1 MRSTAPARGPL
12 PLLALLLGAL
22 TCLLS
27 VAVPLA
33 PVVVS
38 TPEVSWP
45 RAGQPATG
53 TTALF
58 TPYRPLDVAAQV
70 PCATVAAAAAGTA
83 PGERTVLVA
92 TAPDA
97 SERGRARSLSVE
109 VAGGRVLV
117 RSSGRDL
124 LDAAA
129 DDARLSGPG
138 CALRVDAGQGGTV
151 VSATGAGDGA
161 AAGAVELAR
170 ADGLPVP
177 EVSAF
182 TTDLTG
188 AAAAPGAAPGVVAH
202 PDARF
207 ESRPGPLK
215 LAVLGAHALLA
226 LTALLLLLLTAGP
239 APRRARTTAG
249 ARTAGA
255 RPVALDPS
263 GRRWWRRGVVL
274 ACDAA
279 VAAALVVWAGVGPL
293 HTDDF
298 YYVLEARSLGDGGYV
313 GNVVRYFD
321 VPEIP
326 FTLQQL
332 LLALVV
338 QVSTAPWAVRLP
350 AALCGVGTWLLL
362 TRVVLPRLVQA
373 PPVWTRPLTAVVLL
387 AWWLPLNTSARPESL
402 VVLVTTTTLALVL
415 EAVARRRVWLLGLAA
430 ATAGVA
436 VGVTASALLS
446 AALLLVLAPRWWPLL
461 RASRLGALPT
471 AGLLLACASVASPV
485 VFADATLAGALTAL
499 RVHDEVGPNLSWWQ
513 EAQRYAALTVGV
525 DPNQRAY
532 SRQVVVLL
540 TLVVLVGVT
549 AALLRTTR
557 TRGPRVAWV
566 VPVAAALTGF
576 AVLAFSPTKWSHHFG
591 ALAGVGTLLA
601 VTGAVALVRRRPTRW
616 ASLALWAAVVAVA
629 GAAFHGPDAQVE
641 YSAYGVEPELPEL
654 LGQPLLWA
662 ALSGLLALPVLLH
675 RRRRARR
682 GAGDGTGA
690 RAEDGAGEGPVRDAW
705 PELPVAALAVVLA
718 GSVLAQVASVAVAAR
733 QLRGSWS
740 VAADAWPALTGD
752 SCGFPDAA
760 VALTGQEALRVLPG
774 APGAA
779 APAAPAADAGQVA
792 DLPGTV
798 PAGAGAFSGVP
809 GAEVV
814 TPWVA
819 LGERSAEDTL
829 AFDVLGAPAAVTVE
843 FADAAGAPLPVP
855 AVLPPGDGWRRVGFG
870 PVADAPAAAV
880 AARVRLRTD
889 AAQEADETDGAVAT
903 ATAAVPA
910 VTGLYRRTGEPVS
923 EVVPPGS
930 TVLLD
935 WPIGLHFPCYVPPV
949 VGGGV
954 VQPVEW
960 FVRSATF
967 EGTPPLTFIDGGG
980 AYSTLPEVA
989 TLTPYRG
996 FLPGARYREWG
1007 DLVRVEYPLPPGRYD
1022 VAAGERTVPGWRWW
1036 DGAGPGP
1043 SPQPYLDGTAVP
1055 D

>member
-1 MRSTAPARGPL
+1 MRSTAPARGSL
-12 PLLALLLGAL
+12 TALLLAAL

-27 VAVPLA
+27 AAVPLA

-38 TPEVSWP
+38 APEVTWP
-45 RAGQPATG
+45 RAGEPATG
-53 TTALF
+53 TTAMF
-58 TPYRPLDVAAQV
+58 MPYRPLDVTAEV
-70 PCATVAAAAAGTA
+70 PCPTVAAAAAA
-83 PGERTVLVA
+83 PARTVLLA

-97 SERGRARSLSVE
+97 SGRGRERSLAVE

-117 RSSGRDL
+117 RSSGREL
-124 LDAAA
+124 LDVPA
-129 DDARLSGPG
+129 DDARLAGPG
-138 CALRVDAGQGGTV
+138 CALRVAAGQDGTV
-151 VSATGAGDGA
+151 VTAATTGAA
-161 AAGAVELAR
+161 AVELAR

-182 TTDLTG
+182 TTGLSG

-226 LTALLLLLLTAGP
+226 LGALLVLLGAGRARP
-239 APRRARTTAG
+239 APAT
-249 ARTAGA
+249 
-255 RPVALDPS
+255 RPAALDPAA
-263 GRRWWRRGVVL
+263 RRWWRRGVVV

-279 VAAALVVWAGVGPL
+279 VAAALVAWAGVGPL

-332 LLALVV
+332 LLGLVV
-338 QVSTAPWAVRLP
+338 QVSAAPWAVRLP

-362 TRVVLPRLVQA
+362 TRVVLPRLVQD

-387 AWWLPLNTSARPESL
+387 AWWLPLDTSARPEAL
-402 VVLVTTTTLALVL
+402 VVLVTTATLALVL

-461 RASRLGALPT
+461 RASRFGALPT
-471 AGLLLACASVASPV
+471 GALLLACASVASPV
-485 VFADATLAGALTAL
+485 VFADATLAGALTSL
-499 RVHDEVGPNLSWWQ
+499 RVHDEVGPNLSWWE

-525 DPNQRAY
+525 DPNQRVY

-601 VTGAVALVRRRPTRW
+601 VAGAVALVRRRPTRW
-616 ASLALWAAVVAVA
+616 ASLALWGAVVAVA

-641 YSAYGVEPELPEL
+641 YSAYGVEQELPEL

-662 ALSGLLALPVLLH
+662 ALSGLLVLPVLL
-675 RRRRARR
+675 RRRRR
-682 GAGDGTGA
+682 GAARGA
-690 RAEDGAGEGPVRDAW
+690 AGEGAGEGPVRDAW

-718 GSVLAQVASVAVAAR
+718 ASVLAQVASVAVAAQR
-733 QLRGSWS
+733 LRGSWS

-760 VALTGQEALRVLPG
+760 VA
-774 APGAA
+774 
-779 APAAPAADAGQVA
+779 
-792 DLPGTV
+792 
-798 PAGAGAFSGVP
+798 
-809 GAEVV
+809 
-814 TPWVA
+814 
-819 LGERSAEDTL
+819 
-829 AFDVLGAPAAVTVE
+829 
-843 FADAAGAPLPVP
+843 
-855 AVLPPGDGWRRVGFG
+855 
-870 PVADAPAAAV
+870 
-880 AARVRLRTD
+880 
-889 AAQEADETDGAVAT
+889 
-903 ATAAVPA
+903 
-910 VTGLYRRTGEPVS
+910 
-923 EVVPPGS
+923 
-930 TVLLD
+930 
-935 WPIGLHFPCYVPPV
+935 
-949 VGGGV
+949 
-954 VQPVEW
+954 
-960 FVRSATF
+960 
-967 EGTPPLTFIDGGG
+967 
-980 AYSTLPEVA
+980 
-989 TLTPYRG
+989 
-996 FLPGARYREWG
+996 
-1007 DLVRVEYPLPPGRYD
+1007 
-1022 VAAGERTVPGWRWW
+1022 
-1036 DGAGPGP
+1036 
-1043 SPQPYLDGTAVP
+1043 
-1055 D
+1055 